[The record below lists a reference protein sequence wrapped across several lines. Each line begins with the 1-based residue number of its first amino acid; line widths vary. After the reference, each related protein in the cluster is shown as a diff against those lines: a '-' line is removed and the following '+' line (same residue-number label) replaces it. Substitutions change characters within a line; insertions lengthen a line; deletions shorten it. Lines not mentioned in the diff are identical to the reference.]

1 MVICRA
7 AVPDIEREAS
17 AELADDFGMDEQMS
31 PLAGRQN
38 IEFTNRQ
45 LVSLILPMLAE
56 QLLGITVGLADSLM
70 VATVGDASISAV
82 SLVDSVS
89 ALMIYIFSA
98 MATGGAVVAGQY
110 LGRREREEACRSAQQ
125 LMVLL
130 GVVSLAVTALLYL
143 FRDLIVTRLFG
154 HRRGRHGGDEHLL
167 QLRYGLHSG
176 HRALQRRRGAL
187 PHDVALRCVAQGV
200 AADERHQCRGQ
211 RHFDLRP
218 RLRCGGRRHS
228 HARLA
233 HGGGGRDRV
242 AALQR
247 KARAASFRHPRVP
260 L

>member
-7 AVPDIEREAS
+7 AVPDKEREAS

-98 MATGGAVVAGQY
+98 MATARSWPVSTSAGA
-110 LGRREREEACRSAQQ
+110 S
-125 LMVLL
+125 
-130 GVVSLAVTALLYL
+130 
-143 FRDLIVTRLFG
+143 
-154 HRRGRHGGDEHLL
+154 
-167 QLRYGLHSG
+167 
-176 HRALQRRRGAL
+176 
-187 PHDVALRCVAQGV
+187 
-200 AADERHQCRGQ
+200 
-211 RHFDLRP
+211 
-218 RLRCGGRRHS
+218 GRRHAA
-228 HARLA
+228 ARSSSWCCSA
-233 HGGGGRDRV
+233 WCRWR
-242 AALQR
+242 
-247 KARAASFRHPRVP
+247 
-260 L
+260 

>member
-7 AVPDIEREAS
+7 AVPDKEREAS

-125 LMVLL
+125 LMRQ
-130 GVVSLAVTALLYL
+130 
-143 FRDLIVTRLFG
+143 F
-154 HRRGRHGGDEHLL
+154 GRHLRFADGWKKYIISSEPEFEHYFGKQATKKRKLYNGRL
-167 QLRYGLHSG
+167 QCNVYMY
-176 HRALQRRRGAL
+176 
-187 PHDVALRCVAQGV
+187 
-200 AADERHQCRGQ
+200 
-211 RHFDLRP
+211 F
-218 RLRCGGRRHS
+218 
-228 HARLA
+228 
-233 HGGGGRDRV
+233 
-242 AALQR
+242 
-247 KARAASFRHPRVP
+247 
-260 L
+260 

>member
-7 AVPDIEREAS
+7 AVPDKEREAS

-98 MATGGAVVAGQY
+98 MATGGPVVAGQY
-110 LGRREREEACRSAQQ
+110 LGRREREEACKKHLGQFVKNRYKNYNGGKVAFPASAAAKSAQS
-125 LMVLL
+125 VHK
-130 GVVSLAVTALLYL
+130 S
-143 FRDLIVTRLFG
+143 
-154 HRRGRHGGDEHLL
+154 
-167 QLRYGLHSG
+167 
-176 HRALQRRRGAL
+176 
-187 PHDVALRCVAQGV
+187 AQN
-200 AADERHQCRGQ
+200 A
-211 RHFDLRP
+211 
-218 RLRCGGRRHS
+218 
-228 HARLA
+228 
-233 HGGGGRDRV
+233 
-242 AALQR
+242 
-247 KARAASFRHPRVP
+247 
-260 L
+260 

>member
-110 LGRREREEACRSAQQ
+110 LGRREREEACRSALTAASQ
-125 LMVLL
+125 LFAAASRTVAQRL
-130 GVVSLAVTALLYL
+130 GFLYPDYERKVTAY
-143 FRDLIVTRLFG
+143 V
-154 HRRGRHGGDEHLL
+154 RRMWEEARRAGNDTEEGD
-167 QLRYGLHSG
+167 
-176 HRALQRRRGAL
+176 
-187 PHDVALRCVAQGV
+187 C
-200 AADERHQCRGQ
+200 
-211 RHFDLRP
+211 
-218 RLRCGGRRHS
+218 
-228 HARLA
+228 
-233 HGGGGRDRV
+233 
-242 AALQR
+242 
-247 KARAASFRHPRVP
+247 
-260 L
+260 

>member
-7 AVPDIEREAS
+7 AVPDKEREAS

-98 MATGGAVVAGQY
+98 MATPAARSWPVSTSAGAS
-110 LGRREREEACRSAQQ
+110 GRRPAAARSSSWCCSAWCRW
-125 LMVLL
+125 
-130 GVVSLAVTALLYL
+130 
-143 FRDLIVTRLFG
+143 R
-154 HRRGRHGGDEHLL
+154 
-167 QLRYGLHSG
+167 
-176 HRALQRRRGAL
+176 
-187 PHDVALRCVAQGV
+187 
-200 AADERHQCRGQ
+200 
-211 RHFDLRP
+211 
-218 RLRCGGRRHS
+218 
-228 HARLA
+228 
-233 HGGGGRDRV
+233 
-242 AALQR
+242 
-247 KARAASFRHPRVP
+247 
-260 L
+260 